1 MADPNTQQ
9 PVQHR
14 SACAECQRR
23 KQKCN
28 RQWPCNQCQKR
39 KVASKCA
46 FAHST
51 PTSVGE
57 NRASGSSSQKRS
69 ADFEEE
75 EEDDSPGTDSD
86 IDADAFSKMGY
97 LQGSLVSD
105 LLSKTVGGVTNALH
119 LNARWLNCLK
129 DRRWVRQYYSS
140 ESCRPVLT
148 LSQYTDALVQ
158 IFFNTVNYHYY
169 IIYPPT
175 FLDQYQKWWDSRL
188 GSQPLSIEW
197 TSLLAIICSV
207 TTQHLDPDTR
217 AKIKTE
223 MGDSVDALSES
234 YLDLTRNLATAIP
247 MGSYHILN
255 IQRMLHTIYW
265 FKSEARFPEAYML
278 ISEAVSEATELGLH
292 IESRAAGLPE
302 FDREIRRRVWCV
314 LDTQFASGLARPTL
328 IDHGTSS
335 VAQPT
340 LSLEEFTPSPLLH
353 MKLQSEAI
361 ALLASRFEAPKNVV
375 TPKDIHE
382 YKGILETWIRHFPAV
397 FSTTNPD
404 RSKDHGNPWITHHRF
419 YLHTMAFLMILNPIR
434 RYLAQPFS
442 PETPQEEHTIRQ
454 FGVDYSLRNLETTT
468 EWANI
473 ASHRDGR
480 FHFIIFSLFD
490 TVTVLS
496 AAILND
502 KDNSI
507 PRRTEIIDAIDDALI
522 TLKKIYSKS
531 KTAKQSYDILSRLV
545 RRIPRRRSAQSKRKK
560 AGGVPKFMAG
570 QPFGAPALTQDPAA
584 YLKPASISSDTTTS
598 PPSHFASSESATS
611 GSTPQS
617 NHVPTPEYQPSNLE
631 PQVQESLAPSYPA
644 MQQPCN
650 MDSHYA
656 PQYAQA
662 LDPSQQMLY
671 MNPPHISP
679 AALQGSNLQR
689 PVDTFTGI
697 PAADG
702 HIHHMPFELIN
713 DDVMGDFS
721 ALWNWRSLNLPFI
734 SSQLVPPEQTN

>member
-46 FAHST
+46 FSHSE
-51 PTSVGE
+51 PSSVGE
-57 NRASGSSSQKRS
+57 NRTTGSTSQKRS
-69 ADFEEE
+69 ADFEDDDHDNDSLG
-75 EEDDSPGTDSD
+75 EDDD

-97 LQGSLVSD
+97 LAGSLVSD
-105 LLSKTVGGVTNALH
+105 LLSKTVISKTESP
-119 LNARWLNCLK
+119 RPPSETLK
-129 DRRWVRQYYSS
+129 TSS
-140 ESCRPVLT
+140 ECPALERALAALPQRPQMDT
-148 LSQYTDALVQ
+148 LVQ

-169 IIYPPT
+169 IIYPPI
-175 FLDQYQKWWDSRL
+175 FLDQYQRWWDARL

-197 TSLLAIICSV
+197 TALLVIICSV
-207 TTQHLDPDTR
+207 TTQHLDADTR
-217 AKIKTE
+217 AKIETE
-223 MGDSVDALSES
+223 MGDSVDNLSVS

-247 MGSYHILN
+247 IGSYHILN

-265 FKSEARFPEAYML
+265 FKSEARFPEAYLL
-278 ISEAVSEATELGLH
+278 ISEAVGEATELGLH
-292 IESRAAGLPE
+292 IEARAAGLPE

-314 LDTQFASGLARPTL
+314 LDTWDWQFASGLARPTL

-361 ALLASRFEAPKNVV
+361 ALLASRFQAPKNVV
-375 TPKDIHE
+375 TPKDIQE
-382 YKGILETWIRHFPAV
+382 YKGILETWIRNFPAV
-397 FSTTNPD
+397 YSTTTPD
-404 RSKDHGNPWITHHRF
+404 ESKDYGSPWITHHRF
-419 YLHTMAFLMILNPIR
+419 YLHTMAYLMILNPIR
-434 RYLAQPFS
+434 RYLAQTFS
-442 PETPQEEHTIRQ
+442 PETPPEEHAIRQ
-454 FGVDYSLRNLETTT
+454 IGVDYSLLNLETTT
-468 EWANI
+468 EWAKI

-490 TVTVLS
+490 TVAVLS

-507 PRRTEIIDAIDDALI
+507 PRRTEIIDAIDEALI
-522 TLKKIYSKS
+522 TLKKIYNLS
-531 KTAKQSYDILSRLV
+531 KTAKQSYDILSQLV
-545 RRIPRRRSAQSKRKK
+545 RRIPRRRSAQSKRKRF
-560 AGGVPKFMAG
+560 GEVPQFVAG
-570 QPFGAPALTQDPAA
+570 QAYGAPALIQDPTV
-584 YLKPASISSDTTTS
+584 YLKPSSLSSDATTS
-598 PPSHFASSESATS
+598 PPSQFSSSESAES

-617 NHVPTPEYQPSNLE
+617 NHLPTPEYQPAYLE
-631 PQVQESLAPSYPA
+631 PQVQESLAPVYPTV
-644 MQQPCN
+644 QQPCN
-650 MDSHYA
+650 MDAHYA
-656 PQYAQA
+656 AQHAHA
-662 LDPSQQMLY
+662 LGQSQQVLY
-671 MNPPHISP
+671 MNPAHVSP
-679 AALQGSNLQR
+679 AALQGSNHHPQR
-689 PVDTFTGI
+689 PVDIFTGI

-702 HIHHMPFELIN
+702 HIHPMPFEPIN

-721 ALWNWRSLNLPFI
+721 MLWNWRSLNLPFI
-734 SSQLVPPEQTN
+734 SSQIPLPEQTN